1 MNATIAMLIK
11 LLKGMDEGY
20 PDSVTQVMRREFRNT
35 IRPLYG
41 DDYILELVQHEVEAQ
56 DMHVRILEEGGGDAS
71 LEVRAAR
78 QDMKYLRKIHN
89 KLDEK
94 WREYNH
100 IIVGHC
106 GTPCNLGCPEC
117 APGGYDHAGEV

>member
-1 MNATIAMLIK
+1 MNATIAKLVK

-20 PDSVTQVMRREFRNT
+20 PNSVTQAMRREFRDA

-41 DDYILELVQHEVEAQ
+41 DDYMLETIQYEVERQ
-56 DMHVRILEEGGGDAS
+56 DNIVSILEEGPGDNDV
-71 LEVRAAR
+71 LEAR
-78 QDMKYLRKIHN
+78 RTMKYLRRIHE

-94 WREYNH
+94 WREINN

-106 GTPCNLGCPEC
+106 GTPCNMGCPEC
-117 APGGYDHAGEV
+117 APGGYDHAGEF